1 MMLHG
6 GALGDLEVRAKGDG
20 SRVIAGRFP
29 YGATATLSDGGRKGR
44 PKKERFAPGAFS
56 YRVNDPEAD
65 IMLLA
70 GHRFDKPLAS
80 RKAGT
85 LTLEDTPSALTF
97 IATIT
102 AAIAATMH
110 GRDALTLLDE
120 GLATGLSPGFR
131 LPPERAVPRD
141 QAERIEDEG
150 HNPEAGEHNALIRTI
165 LAALLFELSIV
176 TKPAYDE
183 AQVEARS
190 WEAPPRLVRPALSR
204 HGAFRWR

>member
-6 GALGDLEVRAKGDG
+6 GALGELEVRAKGDG

-29 YGATATLSDGGRKGR
+29 YGATAVLSDGGRKGR
-44 PKKERFAPGAFS
+44 PKKERFAERAFA
-56 YRVNDPEAD
+56 YRVDDPEAD

-85 LTLEDTPSALTF
+85 LTLEDSPSALTF
-97 IATIT
+97 VATLTT
-102 AAIAATMH
+102 AILNTMH
-110 GRDALTLLDE
+110 GRDALTLLDA

-190 WEAPPRLVRPALSR
+190 WDAAPKVARPVMSKRGALK
-204 HGAFRWR
+204 WL